1 MKIVLD
7 VMGGDYSPE
16 QTVLGAVKALNEDS
30 DLYISAF
37 GDEEAIKK
45 VLNKAEFSSSR
56 LEVFDAKDV
65 ITNEESPTMAI
76 KLKKESSLVKSLEYL
91 MANDDA
97 DALVSSGST
106 GAVLTGAFMKIGR
119 IKGISR
125 PALAPVLPTVTGGSV
140 ILCDCGANVDCKAVN
155 ILHFAYMGAAYA
167 TCQTG
172 VKNPRIGLLSNGAED
187 KKGNEL
193 TKEAFDLLKES
204 PLNFVGNCE
213 ARDILSGNFDV
224 VVCDGFNGNI
234 ALKSAEG
241 TANAVFTL
249 LKQGIKEG
257 GLSAKLGAALL
268 LKTFKNLKKKLDYN
282 ENGGACFLGVNK
294 VVVKSHGASKA
305 KSVCSSIL
313 QAKALAESGVVDK
326 INAFV
331 KGFKSEDNKSE

>member
-16 QTVLGAVKALNEDS
+16 QTTQGAVKALNEDK
-30 DLYISAF
+30 DLKIVMF
-37 GDEEAIKK
+37 GDEAAI
-45 VLNKAEFSSSR
+45 NKILSDSKCDMSR
-56 LEVFDAKDV
+56 VEVFDAKDI

-76 KLKKESSLVKSLEYL
+76 KLKKESSLVKALEYL

-97 DALVSSGST
+97 EALVSSGST

-125 PALAPVLPTVTGGSV
+125 PALAPVLPTVKGGSV
-140 ILCDCGANVDCKAVN
+140 VLCDCGANVDCKAVN
-155 ILHFAYMGAAYA
+155 ILHFAYMGSAYA
-167 TCQTG
+167 SCQTG
-172 VKNPRIGLLSNGAED
+172 VTNPRIGLLSNGAED

-249 LKQGIKEG
+249 LKQGIKDG

-268 LKTFKNLKKKLDYN
+268 LKTFKKLKKKLDYN

-305 KSVCSSIL
+305 KSICASIL
-313 QAKALAESGVVDK
+313 QAKALAQSGVVEK
-326 INAFV
+326 INDFV
-331 KGFKSEDNKSE
+331 KGFKADDAKE